1 LNCEKYDFI
10 RIGLDAVAIID
21 MSIFP
26 RHWFMSRFTVC
37 QTDVRFTKDNQMTK
51 CFPMLLL
58 AAAIGCTQGAAPN
71 SSPDS
76 TTDISTEPG
85 STEVAMQLP
94 DASAT
99 TVEFFCPGMT

>member
-1 LNCEKYDFI
+1 
-10 RIGLDAVAIID
+10 
-21 MSIFP
+21 
-26 RHWFMSRFTVC
+26 
-37 QTDVRFTKDNQMTK
+37 
-51 CFPMLLL
+51 MLLL
-58 AAAIGCTQGAAPN
+58 AAAIGCTQGGAPN

-85 STEVAMQLP
+85 STEVAMELP

>member
-1 LNCEKYDFI
+1 
-10 RIGLDAVAIID
+10 
-21 MSIFP
+21 
-26 RHWFMSRFTVC
+26 MSRFTVW

-58 AAAIGCTQGAAPN
+58 AAAIGCTQGSAPD
-71 SSPDS
+71 SVPES
-76 TTDISTEPG
+76 TTDISTEPA
-85 STEVAMQLP
+85 STEVADSGMELP

>member
-1 LNCEKYDFI
+1 
-10 RIGLDAVAIID
+10 
-21 MSIFP
+21 
-26 RHWFMSRFTVC
+26 
-37 QTDVRFTKDNQMTK
+37 MTK

-58 AAAIGCTQGAAPN
+58 AAAIGCTQGAPN
-71 SSPDS
+71 SAPDS

-85 STEVAMQLP
+85 STQVAMELP